1 MITAQCVVVFFFI
14 VSVLR
19 VGMPYHQ
26 MFHLYPKVIKQLS
39 GFLHVEFLFSDKSQ
53 DFPKA

>member
-1 MITAQCVVVFFFI
+1 MITAQCVVVFFFM
-14 VSVLR
+14 
-19 VGMPYHQ
+19 GMPYHQ